1 MIHMALFKY
10 ISPLIGSKGVYLL
23 QDPFKTDEGEILE
36 CIAIR
41 SLSDWIANNDDALAN
56 IYVSNGLTEDD
67 YNSDLDV
74 NMEVATLRNERG
86 FVYNVPVKY
95 IKEYPIQDG
104 ISYRSVAIVTALPAM
119 RVTQDFTPTINEI
132 AQVVTSNLGVKSS
145 SKIVVT
151 SHTRA
156 ISGTD
161 DAALD
166 TERRLAIGNA
176 STIYDRLAEVENEN
190 DSLRQRIAVLENE
203 IIRLKVK

>member
-1 MIHMALFKY
+1 MSLFKY
-10 ISPLIGSKGVYLL
+10 ISPLVGSKGVYQL

-41 SLSDWIANNDDALAN
+41 SLSDWISNNDDALAT
-56 IYVSNGLTEDD
+56 IYTSNGLTEDD

-74 NMEVATLRNERG
+74 NMEIATLRNERG

-119 RVTQDFTPTINEI
+119 RAIQDFKPTIDEI
-132 AQVVTSNLGVKSS
+132 AQVVASNLGVKST

-166 TERRLAIGNA
+166 AERRMVIGDA
-176 STIYDRLAEVENEN
+176 STIYARLTEAENEN
-190 DSLRQRIAVLENE
+190 DSLRQRIAILEAE
-203 IIRLKVK
+203 IIKLKK